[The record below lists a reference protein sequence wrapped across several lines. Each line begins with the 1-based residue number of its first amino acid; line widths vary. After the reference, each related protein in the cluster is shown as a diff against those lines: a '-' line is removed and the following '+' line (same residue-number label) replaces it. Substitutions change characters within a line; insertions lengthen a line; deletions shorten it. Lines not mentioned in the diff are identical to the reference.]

1 MGLVKRALS
10 TPDLP
15 PISRNDDRV
24 VLENRLENRSDGE
37 KREAKKWEEKKM
49 MIIKKKKKRI
59 FCLRGEEESLK
70 CHAQPAKE
78 EEKVSEGKWG
88 LLVSRHGEEQRA
100 RKRECM

>member
-1 MGLVKRALS
+1 MGRKTGPFHSRSA
-10 TPDLP
+10 PDLSERRP
-15 PISRNDDRV
+15 SRARKPFGKSVRWREARGEEVGGEKNDD
-24 VLENRLENRSDGE
+24 N
-37 KREAKKWEEKKM
+37 
-49 MIIKKKKKRI
+49 KKKKKRI